1 MMWFV
6 NVVLHYTA
14 LLHGDRFA
22 LAMGPMKIPLMQFA
36 NAAPHCTARLCGD
49 HAVRDMKNIG
59 IIVINQTPHSEARP
73 QLCKAL
79 PVWQPRPP
87 VALAR

>member
-1 MMWFV
+1 MMRFV
-6 NVVLHYTA
+6 NAVLHYTA

-22 LAMGPMKIPLMQFA
+22 LAMRIPLMQFA

-59 IIVINQTPHSEARP
+59 IIVANQTPRSEARP

>member
-1 MMWFV
+1 MMRFV
-6 NVVLHYTA
+6 NAVLHYTA
-14 LLHGDRFA
+14 LLHDDRFA
-22 LAMGPMKIPLMQFA
+22 LAMRVPLMQFA
-36 NAAPHCTARLCGD
+36 NASPHCTTRLCGD

-59 IIVINQTPHSEARP
+59 IIVINQTLRSEVRP

>member
-1 MMWFV
+1 MMRFV
-6 NVVLHYTA
+6 NAVLHYTA

-22 LAMGPMKIPLMQFA
+22 LAMRIPLMQFA

-59 IIVINQTPHSEARP
+59 MIVVNETPHYEARP

-87 VALAR
+87 VALTVV